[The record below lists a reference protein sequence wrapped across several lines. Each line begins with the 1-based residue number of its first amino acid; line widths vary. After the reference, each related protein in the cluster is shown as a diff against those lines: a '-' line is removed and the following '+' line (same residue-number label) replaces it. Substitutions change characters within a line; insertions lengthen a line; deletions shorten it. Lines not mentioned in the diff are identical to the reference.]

1 MENYGFVKVAI
12 ATLNEGKLANPYENE
27 KQMEELIYK
36 AKLAGANVI
45 IFPELSIT
53 GYTCQDLFGY
63 PKLLEDSTNA
73 IEKLIKA
80 TNYYF
85 SDILILVGAPVAVD
99 DALYNCAIAIQN
111 GDILG
116 IVPKQYL
123 PNYGEFYEK
132 RWFKEYTDFSMDTI
146 SFLGKE
152 VPFGNLIFTSNL
164 GYKLGVE
171 ICEDLWAVIPPSSYL
186 SLVGANIIAN
196 LSSSNELVGKNEYR
210 EELISNQSSR
220 TISGYLYVSTGF
232 TESTSDVVFGGSGY
246 IFENGKKLASLK
258 RFSTENEII
267 YADIDTEAISNERR
281 WNQTFVTSQDNIK
294 FDWTEIHFEQFPADL
309 DTVGL
314 SRMVNPHPFVPSVD
328 NNKRAN
334 VCKEILN
341 IQSTGLCKRLD
352 STGIS
357 NAVIGVSGGLDSTLA
372 LIVTY
377 EAFKKLGLST
387 SGILG
392 ITMPGFGTTK
402 RTHGNSVNI
411 CKEMNISFKEIDIKK
426 ACLQHFED
434 IGHDPSVHDITYEN
448 VQARERT
455 QILMDIA
462 NKNGG
467 LVIGTGDLS
476 ELEIGW
482 CTYNGDHMSMYG
494 VNCSI
499 PKTLV
504 KYLIEWYATDIR
516 SENVELSNTLLD
528 IIDTPISPELLPSD
542 GTEVTQKTEDTVGK
556 YELIDFFIYN
566 MERKRFSGEKIV
578 FLASKAFNGKY
589 SHEEIQERW
598 NDFIKRHSRNQ
609 FKRNCLPDGPKVGT
623 VSVSPRGDKRMP
635 ADVDLSIWQVLK
647 DD

>member
-1 MENYGFVKVAI
+1 MINFGFVKTAI
-12 ATLNEGKLANPYENE
+12 ATLNKGKIAHPEINVKLM
-27 KQMEELIYK
+27 KKLIK
-36 AKLAGANVI
+36 RALNDGAKI
-45 IFPELSIT
+45 IVFPELSIT
-53 GYTCQDLFGY
+53 GYTCQDLFAF
-63 PKLLEDSTNA
+63 PKLINDSNEA
-73 IEKLIKA
+73 IYDLVSSSCS
-80 TNYYF
+80 T
-85 SDILILVGAPVAVD
+85 DILIIVGAPIEVN
-99 DALYNCAIAIQN
+99 DAIYNCAIAIQN
-111 GDILG
+111 GKILG

-123 PNYGEFYEK
+123 PNYGEFYEH
-132 RWFKEYTDFSMDTI
+132 RWFKAYKGSEPKSVD
-146 SFLGKE
+146 FLGKE
-152 VPFGNLIFTSNL
+152 VPFGNLIFSSSL
-164 GYKLGVE
+164 GYKLGIE
-171 ICEDLWAVIPPSSYL
+171 ICEDLWSVIPPSSYL
-186 SLVGANIIAN
+186 SLAGANIIAN
-196 LSSSNELVGKNEYR
+196 LSSSNELVGKNDYR
-210 EELISNQSSR
+210 KELISTQSSR
-220 TISGYLYVSTGF
+220 TISGYLYTSTGF
-232 TESTSDVVFGGSGY
+232 AESTSDLVFGGSGY
-246 IFENGKKLASLK
+246 IFENGKELASLK
-258 RFSTENEII
+258 RYSTNDEIV
-267 YADIDTEAISNERR
+267 YADIDIQAISNERR
-281 WNQTFVTSQDNIK
+281 WNQTFSASQSN
-294 FDWTEIHFEQFPADL
+294 FDFEWKEIAFKQIPITL
-309 DTVGL
+309 NL
-314 SRMVNPHPFVPSVD
+314 SRKINPHPFVPSVEG
-328 NNKRAN
+328 NKRN
-334 VCKEILN
+334 TVCKEILD
-341 IQSTGLCKRLD
+341 IQSSGLAKRLN

-357 NAVIGVSGGLDSTLA
+357 NVVIGISGGLDSTLA

-402 RTHGNSVNI
+402 RTYGNSVSI
-411 CKEMNISFKEIDIKK
+411 CEQMGISFKEIDIKK

-434 IGHDPSVHDITYEN
+434 IGHDPEVHDITYEN

-504 KYLIEWYATDIR
+504 KFIIKWYATDIAE
-516 SENVELSNTLLD
+516 ENAKLSDILID
-528 IIDTPISPELLPSD
+528 IIDTPISPELLPTD

-566 MERKRFSGEKIV
+566 MERKKFDGDKIV
-578 FLASKAFNGKY
+578 FLAYNAFNGKY
-589 SHEEIQERW
+589 SQEEIKERW

-635 ADVDLSIWQVLK
+635 ADVDLSSWSVF
-647 DD
+647 

>member
-1 MENYGFVKVAI
+1 MINFGFVKTAI
-12 ATLNEGKLANPYENE
+12 ATLNKGKIAHPEINVKLM
-27 KQMEELIYK
+27 KKLIK
-36 AKLAGANVI
+36 RALNDGAKI
-45 IFPELSIT
+45 IVFPELSIT
-53 GYTCQDLFGY
+53 GYTCQDLFAF
-63 PKLLEDSTNA
+63 PKLINDSNEA
-73 IEKLIKA
+73 IYDLVSSSCS
-80 TNYYF
+80 T
-85 SDILILVGAPVAVD
+85 DILIIVGAPIEVN
-99 DALYNCAIAIQN
+99 DAIYNCAIAIQN
-111 GDILG
+111 GKILG

-123 PNYGEFYEK
+123 PNYGEFYEH
-132 RWFKEYTDFSMDTI
+132 RWFKAYKGSEPKSVD
-146 SFLGKE
+146 FLGKE
-152 VPFGNLIFTSNL
+152 VPFGNLIFSSSL
-164 GYKLGVE
+164 GYKLGIE
-171 ICEDLWAVIPPSSYL
+171 ICEDLWSVIPPSSYL
-186 SLVGANIIAN
+186 SLAGANIIAN
-196 LSSSNELVGKNEYR
+196 LSSSNELVGKNDYR
-210 EELISNQSSR
+210 KELISTQSSR
-220 TISGYLYVSTGF
+220 TISGYLYTSTGF
-232 TESTSDVVFGGSGY
+232 AESTSDLVFGGSGY
-246 IFENGKKLASLK
+246 IFENGKELASLK
-258 RFSTENEII
+258 RYSTNDEIV
-267 YADIDTEAISNERR
+267 YADIDIQAISNERR
-281 WNQTFVTSQDNIK
+281 WNQTFSASQSN
-294 FDWTEIHFEQFPADL
+294 FDFEWKEIAFKQIPITL
-309 DTVGL
+309 NL
-314 SRMVNPHPFVPSVD
+314 SRKINPHPFVPSVEG
-328 NNKRAN
+328 NKRN
-334 VCKEILN
+334 TVCKEILD
-341 IQSTGLCKRLD
+341 IQSSGLAKRLD

-357 NAVIGVSGGLDSTLA
+357 NVVIGISGGLDSTLA

-402 RTHGNSVNI
+402 RTYGNSVSI
-411 CKEMNISFKEIDIKK
+411 CEQMGISFKEIDIKK

-434 IGHDPSVHDITYEN
+434 IGHDPEVHDITYEN

-504 KYLIEWYATDIR
+504 KFIIKWYATDIAE
-516 SENVELSNTLLD
+516 ENAKLSDILID
-528 IIDTPISPELLPSD
+528 IIDTPISPELLPTD

-566 MERKRFSGEKIV
+566 MERKKFDGDKIV
-578 FLASKAFNGKY
+578 FLAYNAFNGKY
-589 SHEEIQERW
+589 SQEEIKERW

-635 ADVDLSIWQVLK
+635 ADVDLSSWSVF
-647 DD
+647 